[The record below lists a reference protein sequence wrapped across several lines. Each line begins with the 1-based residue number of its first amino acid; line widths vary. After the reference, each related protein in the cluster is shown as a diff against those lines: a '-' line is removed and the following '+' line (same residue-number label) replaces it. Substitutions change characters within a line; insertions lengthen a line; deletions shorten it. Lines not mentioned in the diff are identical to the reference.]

1 MKCNL
6 QKPACLSCLPWVLIP
21 SDWEMQSFASDQEDG
36 SMPQAS
42 PEQVQSI
49 HYFLGWAGDWK
60 SWDTA
65 HQQQQSQAA
74 PQGLD
79 FPSLTAGISV
89 QAEHV
94 WGVPSPR
101 GRMGKGQ
108 RGSKGGWCWEL
119 TAVART
125 SPPHWEHTQLT
136 LGKGLPKASQIPRDD
151 SNGSHGFRTQ
161 AAPPCC
167 LSFSAMYHTIAIK
180 MQSFYSLHNFNY
192 F

>member
-1 MKCNL
+1 M
-6 QKPACLSCLPWVLIP
+6 
-21 SDWEMQSFASDQEDG
+21 
-36 SMPQAS
+36 
-42 PEQVQSI
+42 
-49 HYFLGWAGDWK
+49 
-60 SWDTA
+60 
-65 HQQQQSQAA
+65 
-74 PQGLD
+74 
-79 FPSLTAGISV
+79 

-94 WGVPSPR
+94 WGEPSPR

-136 LGKGLPKASQIPRDD
+136 LGKGLPEASQIPRDD
-151 SNGSHGFRTQ
+151 SNGSYGFRTQ

-167 LSFSAMYHTIAIK
+167 LSFSAMYHAIAIK

-192 F
+192 FNEEKKIQQHYIQMHAVCSFIYWIKLACTDLSQRKTVTPSIYLSSLFPLITWHLSRNFS